1 MLFVL
6 YPEFLDIIRGEKDC
20 NGLKSILDSTRSL
33 HTLLFLCIRHIFFF
47 PPSFKKD
54 TFASYKIL
62 STYFLSALWRYNFIA
77 SGFHV
82 SDEKWAY
89 QSYCCSFE
97 GKMLLFSYFKD
108 VLSGSFLVLSW
119 SIFFFI
125 FLLCGVH
132 RVSWTSVSM
141 SCIISGISSD
151 IRSLRNTCFC
161 WDTHTVKCTNFKHT
175 TGEF

>member
-20 NGLKSILDSTRSL
+20 SGLKSILDSTRSL

-62 STYFLSALWRYNFIA
+62 SFI
-77 SGFHV
+77 FFQH
-82 SDEKWAY
+82 
-89 QSYCCSFE
+89 FE
-97 GKMLLFSYFKD
+97 GIISLLLASMFLMRSELISLIVAPLKVKCYCFPILKMF
-108 VLSGSFLVLSW
+108 
-119 SIFFFI
+119 
-125 FLLCGVH
+125 H
-132 RVSWTSVSM
+132 RVSCTSVLM

-161 WDTHTVKCTNFKHT
+161 
-175 TGEF
+175 